1 MSSNPTGASLKS
13 APRAAEEA
21 LKKFFPI
28 DETLYSLEGEEL
40 AFMKAQTD
48 IQDEEELKKHVL
60 AVQKEAY
67 AVFPFPCIRRYA
79 FLKFKLPRLPGYDRV
94 LKLGREREG
103 AILLDIG
110 CCFGNDVRAAAA
122 DGFPVKQI
130 VASDLYGDYWRL
142 GHNLFRST
150 EETFPAKFIAGDA
163 FDPGHLAVVPPVY
176 VAGPETIPD
185 LSTLTSLNPLHG
197 HVAIIHA
204 SSFFH
209 LFNEEQQAHLAHA
222 LAGLLC
228 PLPGSML
235 IGSHGA
241 LPEKGLRTDSVG
253 PNGNVVSMF
262 CHSPES
268 WTELWDGG
276 VFEKGTVKVEA
287 RLIDHLS
294 FMGMKDG
301 KSYIMQWSV
310 TRL

>member
-1 MSSNPTGASLKS
+1 MSANPAGESFRST
-13 APRAAEEA
+13 PRSTEEA

-40 AFMKAQTD
+40 AFMQGQTG
-48 IQDEEELKKHVL
+48 IQDEEELKQHVL
-60 AVQKEAY
+60 AVQREAY
-67 AVFPFPCIRRYA
+67 KVFPFPCIRRYA
-79 FLKFKLPRLPGYDRV
+79 FLKLKLPRLPGYDRL
-94 LKLGREREG
+94 LKLGKEREG
-103 AILLDIG
+103 AVLLDIG

-130 VASDLYGDYWRL
+130 IASDLFGEYWNL
-142 GHNLFRST
+142 GHKLFRST
-150 EETFPAKFIAGDA
+150 PETFPAKFIAGDA
-163 FDPGHLAVVPPVY
+163 FDPAHLAVVRPVY
-176 VAGPETIPD
+176 EAGQEPIPE

-197 HVAIIHA
+197 HVAAIHA

-241 LPEKGLRTDSVG
+241 LPEKGLRTDTLG
-253 PNGNVVSMF
+253 PDGSQYLSMF
-262 CHSPES
+262 CHSPDS
-268 WTELWDGG
+268 WRELWDGEM
-276 VFEKGTVKVEA
+276 FEKGTVKVEV
-287 RLIDHLS
+287 RLVDHI
-294 FMGMKDG
+294 GPTPGTKI
-301 KSYIMQWSV
+301 YIMQWSV